1 MKNYPGSNKQYN
13 HSEPLLKAGKTNTGN
28 ENYTRN
34 DTSGMHVTIKI
45 KPLWKI
51 PLRYTM
57 DDNGGSYEGL

>member
-1 MKNYPGSNKQYN
+1 MKNYPESHKQYN
-13 HSEPLLKAGKTNTGN
+13 HSEPLLNAVQANTGK

-34 DTSGMHVTIKI
+34 DTSGIQVSIKI